1 MRIQKTSRGIPR
13 ARYVVTESDQH
24 TWLKEDG
31 HFFITSK
38 CEHCVSTETKK
49 SPRALRKLN
58 VCEGFKAISKPVAII
73 RTLWSY
79 SGFSYMLFL
88 MVFVFPIFIQIIM
101 ELYVLF

>member
-31 HFFITSK
+31 HFFVTSK

-58 VCEGFKAISKPVAII
+58 VCGGFKAISKPVAII
-73 RTLWSY
+73 RTQWRFYGL
-79 SGFSYMLFL
+79 FSML
-88 MVFVFPIFIQIIM
+88 
-101 ELYVLF
+101 